1 MVDEG
6 GRRTYWPSTAG
17 QFEREQH
24 RLRSSRQGFT
34 LAEILVVIAIVAIVT
49 AIAWMAIGGRVKA
62 AAKRAGLASDL
73 RQIAM
78 AISIYRGDNDD
89 GFPSNWR
96 GIGYCGIN
104 KKDKFSPGFPPRD
117 VYYDKPPVYDVSY
130 HTPECAAPPVASPAI
145 SALRQSIELFNSKPR
160 ANLLDVDSTQAV
172 SFFSAC
178 LANSRGKH
186 AFSFMENGKIRTV
199 YIQDLK
205 SMGVNFAGSLSYE
218 WSPDWLSEIGIR
230 P

>member
-1 MVDEG
+1 M
-6 GRRTYWPSTAG
+6 

-62 AAKRAGLASDL
+62 AAKRAVLASDL

-96 GIGYCGIN
+96 GIGYYGIN

-117 VYYDKPPVYDVSY
+117 VYYDKLPLYDVSY

-145 SALRQSIELFNSKPR
+145 MVFRQAIQLFNSKPR
-160 ANLLDVDSTQAV
+160 ANLLDLDSTQAV
-172 SFFSAC
+172 QFHPAC

-186 AFSFMENGKIRTV
+186 PFSFMENGQLRT
-199 YIQDLK
+199 IQISHVK
-205 SMGVNFAGSLSYE
+205 SMGVDLSGSLSYK
-218 WSPDWLSEIGIR
+218 WYPDWVMEISLR